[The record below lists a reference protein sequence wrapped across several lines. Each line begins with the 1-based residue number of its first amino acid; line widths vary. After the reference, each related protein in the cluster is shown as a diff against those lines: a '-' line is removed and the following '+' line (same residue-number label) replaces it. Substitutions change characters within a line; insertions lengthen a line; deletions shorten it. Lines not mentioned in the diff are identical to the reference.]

1 MAHPIATV
9 SNTPL
14 LWDVFCRVV
23 DNFGDI
29 GVCWRLCADLGARGH
44 AVRLWVDD
52 TTPLR
57 WMAPGA
63 LEGNWSGVQVLDW
76 ERSQDAAL
84 LASLAP
90 ADVWVEGF
98 GCEIATEFIAAR
110 ADSTRATGQND
121 HDAPAWINLEY
132 LSAERY
138 VERSHGL
145 ASPVMRGPAKGW
157 TKFFFYPGFFTGT
170 GGLLRETDLT
180 KRQQAFAQGDRRAD
194 CLARHGITWADE
206 QLVSLFCYEPAALAA
221 LLAQL
226 DAAPTPTLLLVS
238 AGRARKAVETVVAQR
253 AAENAAGADRAFLRL
268 RVAYLPPLS
277 QSDFDH
283 LLWACDLNF
292 VRGEDSLVRALWAGK
307 PLVWQIYPQDDAAHI
322 HKLNAFLDA
331 IDAPASL
338 RSFHHAWNS
347 VHPFDTNDNLPL
359 IDLNSWSPSLRAARE
374 RLLQMDDLV
383 TQLVQFVL
391 KKR

>member
-1 MAHPIATV
+1 MAQPTATV
-9 SNTPL
+9 SSTPL
-14 LWDVFCRVV
+14 RWDVFCRLV

-52 TTPLR
+52 TAPLR
-57 WMAPGA
+57 WMASGA
-63 LEGNWSGVQVLDW
+63 LEGSWPGVQVLDW
-76 ERSQDAAL
+76 ERSKDAAL

-98 GCEIATEFIAAR
+98 GCEIATEFVAAS
-110 ADSTRATGQND
+110 AYSTRAKGQFEYEQ
-121 HDAPAWINLEY
+121 PVWINLEY

-138 VERSHGL
+138 VEQSHGL

-157 TKFFFYPGFFTGT
+157 TKYFFYPGFSTRT
-170 GGLLRETDLT
+170 GGLLREPDLSL
-180 KRQQAFAQGDRRAD
+180 RQQAFAQGDGQAD
-194 CLARHGITWADE
+194 WLAHHGITWAGE
-206 QLVSLFCYEPAALAA
+206 QLVSLFCYEPPALAA
-221 LLAQL
+221 LLAHL

-238 AGRARKAVETVVAQR
+238 AGRASNAVKTILAQHS
-253 AAENAAGADRAFLRL
+253 AENAAGENQAFHRL
-268 RVAYLPPLS
+268 RVAYLPQLT
-277 QSDFDH
+277 QRDFDH

-307 PLVWQIYPQDDAAHI
+307 PLVWQIYPQDDTAHVQ
-322 HKLNAFLDA
+322 KLNAFLDA
-331 IDAPASL
+331 IGASPSL
-338 RSFHHAWNS
+338 RDFHLAWNDIHS
-347 VHPFDTNDNLPL
+347 ANGTHPLHL
-359 IDLNSWSPSLRAARE
+359 IDLNSWSQSLRTTRE

>member
-1 MAHPIATV
+1 MAQPIATV
-9 SNTPL
+9 SSTPL
-14 LWDVFCRVV
+14 LWDVFCRVI

-52 TTPLR
+52 TAPLH

-63 LEGNWSGVQVLDW
+63 LEGSCPGIQVLNW
-76 ERSQDAAL
+76 EQTQDSAL

-90 ADVWVEGF
+90 ADVWIEGF

-110 ADSTRATGQND
+110 ADFTRATGQIT
-121 HDAPAWINLEY
+121 HDTPVWINLEY

-157 TKFFFYPGFFTGT
+157 TKYFFYPGFSNRT
-170 GGLLRETDLT
+170 GGLLREADLLQ
-180 KRQQAFAQGDRRAD
+180 RQQAFALGGGRDGW
-194 CLARHGITWADE
+194 LARHGITWASE
-206 QLVSLFCYEPAALAA
+206 QLVSMFCYEPAALSA

-238 AGRARKAVETVVAQR
+238 AGRAREAVETVLAQR
-253 AAENAAGADRAFLRL
+253 AAENAAEANQHLYHL
-268 RVAYLPPLS
+268 RVAYLPPLA
-277 QSDFDH
+277 QSDFDQ
-283 LLWACDLNF
+283 LLWTCDLNF

-307 PLVWQIYPQDDAAHI
+307 PLVWQIYPQEDAAHV
-322 HKLNAFLDA
+322 HKLNAFLDT
-331 IDAPASL
+331 IGAPASL
-338 RSFHHAWNS
+338 RSFHHAWNG
-347 VHPFDTNDNLPL
+347 VHPTGANGALPL
-359 IDLNSWSPSLRAARE
+359 IDLNSWSQSLLAARE

>member
-1 MAHPIATV
+1 MAQPIATV
-9 SNTPL
+9 FSTPL
-14 LWDVFCRVV
+14 RWDVFCRVV

-63 LEGNWSGVQVLDW
+63 LEGTWPGVKVLDW

-84 LASLAP
+84 LASLTP

-98 GCEIATEFIAAR
+98 GCEIATEFIATR
-110 ADSTRATGQND
+110 ADSTRATGQRD
-121 HDAPAWINLEY
+121 HDTPVWINLEY

-157 TKFFFYPGFFTGT
+157 TKFFFYPGFSART
-170 GGLLRETDLT
+170 GGLLRETDLLQ
-180 KRQQAFAQGDRRAD
+180 RQQAFVQGDGRAD
-194 CLARHGITWADE
+194 WLARHGITWAGE
-206 QLVSLFCYEPAALAA
+206 QLVSLFCYEPTALTA

-238 AGRARKAVETVVAQR
+238 AGRASKAVETALAQR
-253 AAENAAGADRAFLRL
+253 AAENAQAADRAFHRL
-268 RVAYLPPLS
+268 RVAYLPPLT
-277 QSDFDH
+277 QADFDH

-307 PLVWQIYPQDDAAHI
+307 PLVWQIYPQDDAAHVQ
-322 HKLNAFLDA
+322 KLDAFLNA
-331 IDAPASL
+331 IGAPASL
-338 RSFHHAWNS
+338 RSFHHVWNGA
-347 VHPFDTNDNLPL
+347 HPSANHDALPL
-359 IDLNSWSPSLRAARE
+359 IDLNSWSQSLLATRE
-374 RLLQMDDLV
+374 RLLQIDDLV

>member
-1 MAHPIATV
+1 MAQHTATAT
-9 SNTPL
+9 STPL
-14 LWDVFCRVV
+14 RWDVFCRVV

-52 TTPLR
+52 TTPLH

-84 LASLAP
+84 LAKLAP

-98 GCEIATEFIAAR
+98 GCEIATEFIAACVY
-110 ADSTRATGQND
+110 STRARGQKD
-121 HDAPAWINLEY
+121 HDTPAWINLEY

-145 ASPVMRGPAKGW
+145 ASPVMQGPAKGW
-157 TKFFFYPGFFTGT
+157 TKHFFYPGFSPRT

-180 KRQQAFAQGDRRAD
+180 QRQQAFAQGEGRTDW
-194 CLARHGITWADE
+194 LARHGITWAGE
-206 QLVSLFCYEPAALAA
+206 RLVSLFCYEPAALVA
-221 LLAQL
+221 LLEQL
-226 DAAPTPTLLLVS
+226 DAAPTPTVLLVS
-238 AGRARKAVETVVAQR
+238 AGRARKAVETVLAQR
-253 AAENAAGADRAFLRL
+253 AAENAAELNQAFHRL

-307 PLVWQIYPQDDAAHI
+307 PLVWQIYPQDDAAHVD
-322 HKLNAFLDA
+322 KLDAFLDA
-331 IDAPASL
+331 IGAPASL
-338 RSFHHAWNS
+338 RSLHHAWNG
-347 VHPFDTNDNLPL
+347 VHPTGADDALPL
-359 IDLNSWSPSLRAARE
+359 IDLNSWSPSLLMARE

>member
-1 MAHPIATV
+1 MAQPIATV
-9 SNTPL
+9 SSTPL
-14 LWDVFCRVV
+14 RWDVFCRVV

-52 TTPLR
+52 NTPLH

-63 LEGNWSGVQVLDW
+63 LEGSWPGVQVLDW
-76 ERSQDAAL
+76 GCSQNAAL

-121 HDAPAWINLEY
+121 HDTPVWVNLEY

-157 TKFFFYPGFFTGT
+157 TKFFFYPGFSGRT
-170 GGLLRETDLT
+170 GGLLREPDLLQ
-180 KRQQAFAQGDRRAD
+180 RQQAFAQGDGRAD
-194 CLARHGITWADE
+194 WLARHGITWAGE
-206 QLVSLFCYEPAALAA
+206 QLVSLFCYEPGALAA
-221 LLAQL
+221 LLEQL

-238 AGRARKAVETVVAQR
+238 AGRASKAVEAALAQR
-253 AAENAAGADRAFLRL
+253 AAESAEAADQAFQRL
-268 RVAYLPPLS
+268 RVAYLPPLT
-277 QSDFDH
+277 QADFDQ
-283 LLWACDLNF
+283 LLWGCDLNF

-307 PLVWQIYPQDDAAHI
+307 PLVWQIYPQDDAAHVD
-322 HKLNAFLDA
+322 KLNAFLDA
-331 IDAPASL
+331 IGAPASL
-338 RSFHHAWNS
+338 RSFHHVWNGT
-347 VHPFDTNDNLPL
+347 HPFASHDALPL
-359 IDLNSWSPSLRAARE
+359 IDLNSWSHSLLVARE

>member
-1 MAHPIATV
+1 MAQPIATV
-9 SNTPL
+9 SSTPL
-14 LWDVFCRVV
+14 RWDVFCRVV

-44 AVRLWVDD
+44 TVRLWVDD
-52 TTPLR
+52 TAPLR

-63 LEGNWSGVQVLDW
+63 LEGSWPGVQVLDW

-84 LASLAP
+84 LASLVP

-98 GCEIATEFIAAR
+98 GCEIATEFIAVR
-110 ADSTRATGQND
+110 ADFTRATGQIAHNI
-121 HDAPAWINLEY
+121 PVWINLEY

-157 TKFFFYPGFFTGT
+157 TKYFFYPGFSTRT
-170 GGLLRETDLT
+170 GGLLREADLLQ
-180 KRQQAFAQGDRRAD
+180 RHQVFAQGGGRSGW
-194 CLARHGITWADE
+194 LARHGIAWAGE

-238 AGRARKAVETVVAQR
+238 AGRARKAVQTILAQR
-253 AAENAAGADRAFLRL
+253 AAENAAGVDRPFHRL

-277 QSDFDH
+277 QSDFDQ

-307 PLVWQIYPQDDAAHI
+307 PLVWQIYPQDDAAHV

-331 IDAPASL
+331 IGASASL
-338 RSFHHAWNS
+338 RSFHHVWNG
-347 VHPFDTNDNLPL
+347 VHPTGASRALPL
-359 IDLNSWSPSLRAARE
+359 IDLNSWSQSLRAARE
-374 RLLQMDDLV
+374 RLLQMNDLV